1 MQEIIDR
8 ELFVEAMEEHW
19 VQRLDN
25 VSSHALRL
33 TWRQIGRV
41 FNEHIANHD
50 NPFYAKNWNV
60 LQPKTGTGKT
70 QGTIVYCSL
79 LSRAPDGEH
88 PGVLIVTRRKL
99 DADDIKEQINKLAGR
114 EVAIAHH
121 SDSKTK
127 LSDIAAYPVV
137 VITHRFY
144 EIALDQLGQGASIE
158 ATWPYIHE
166 WENGTRKLIV
176 IDECIDI
183 VEHSTGSLMGLRQ
196 TRAVITPDI
205 EERFPEEVKA
215 LEALIELLT
224 DVDQQ
229 KRKDGSTS
237 EAMVAHSALME
248 DPPDLS
254 ALREA
259 MRRQVRYD
267 LITLKRSDPK
277 VLDSLRKQHDARL
290 KSVHAILRSWSFY
303 AKPWDVPTLN
313 TARLLVPE
321 GVKGA
326 VILDATANSNVLLD
340 IWEDARIETP
350 YRNVRL
356 YSNATLN
363 YSTGHKVGKVF
374 MVPNAKRLCRDLVA
388 DLNSRF
394 SQDDKV
400 LIVTHKDVEPVLMTH
415 KANFQMMTAHW
426 GAIDGSNDWKDCNKV
441 VVFGLPYRPSTWS
454 ANLFMS
460 FRGPVS
466 TAWLQAEGKRPHGR
480 HADIRRALTEGA
492 IVVGVIQAINRVRCR
507 KVIDEQG
514 NCDPTSVWILLPNDQ
529 LSDRLLDSI
538 RRDMPGIHLHEWDY
552 HGQRRKTQTPRRG
565 KWEESLTKYL
575 TNISHGCIPAGHIR
589 NTLGMSRGTLSTLIK
604 KAQDQTSDLHNNLVS
619 LGVRYE
625 VQRQGKTQR
634 GVFIRD

>member
-1 MQEIIDR
+1 MLEIIDR
-8 ELFVEAMEEHW
+8 ELFVKTMEEHW
-19 VQRLDN
+19 VHCLGN
-25 VSSHALRL
+25 VSSHALRQ

-79 LSRAPDGEH
+79 LSQLDDDEH

-99 DADDIKEQINKLAGR
+99 DADDIRDQINELVGR

-127 LSDIAAYPVV
+127 LADIAAYPVV

-158 ATWPYIHE
+158 ATWPFIHE
-166 WENGTRKLIV
+166 WANGTRKLIV

-196 TRAVITPDI
+196 TRAVIPPDI
-205 EERFPEEVKA
+205 EEDFQEEVMA

-229 KRKDGSTS
+229 KRKEGSKRET
-237 EAMVAHSALME
+237 MVAHSALMD
-248 DPPDLS
+248 DPPDLA
-254 ALREA
+254 ALRES
-259 MRRQVRYD
+259 MWKQVRYD
-267 LITLKRSDPK
+267 LIVLKRSDPK
-277 VLDSLRKQHDARL
+277 ELDRMRRQHDARL
-290 KSVHAILRSWSFY
+290 KSVHAILRSWAYY
-303 AKPWDVPTLN
+303 AKSKDVPTLN

-326 VILDATANSNVLLD
+326 VILDATASSNVLLD

-350 YRNVRL
+350 YSNVRT
-356 YSNATLN
+356 YGNVALN

-374 MVPNAKRLCRDLVA
+374 MVQNAKRLCRDLIA

-415 KANFQMMTAHW
+415 KADFQMMTAHW
-426 GAIDGSNDWKDCNKV
+426 GAIDGSNEWKDCNKV

-460 FRGPVS
+460 FQGPVS

-480 HADIRRALTEGA
+480 HADIRRALMEGA
-492 IVVGVIQAINRVRCR
+492 IVVDVIQAINRVRCR

-514 NCDPTSVWILLPNDQ
+514 NCDPTSVWMLLPNDQ
-529 LSDRLLDSI
+529 LCDTLLDSI
-538 RRDMPGIHLHEWDY
+538 RRDMPGVHLHEWDY
-552 HGQRRKTQTPRRG
+552 HGQRRKTQKPRRG
-565 KWEESLTKYL
+565 KFEESLTKFL
-575 TNISHGCIPAGHIR
+575 VNMDPGSKPAVHIR
-589 NTLGMSRGTLSTLIK
+589 HTLGMSARKLSELTK
-604 KAQDQTSDLHNNLVS
+604 KAQDQESDLHKTLSS
-619 LGVRYE
+619 LRVRYE

-634 GVFIRD
+634 GVFIKD